1 MYPAL
6 RSRTSVW
13 YSNNVTGAE
22 NQQERLIS
30 LGWVTGFLDGEGC
43 FSISLVRQPHRAN
56 RVGYRTGYQLTH
68 EFAVTQGA
76 KSLQCLEALQTY
88 FGVGAVYANTRYD
101 NHHETLHRF
110 VVRKRSDL
118 SGVVIPFF
126 REYPLRTAKRTDFD
140 KFAYCVE
147 QMEHGRHLTRSG
159 LADLVEIVAT
169 MNHQKPR
176 TELIRILRDHT
187 PDPEKSGE
195 DMVPSAW
202 RHAGSRTASAA
213 PPKQMVWVRS

>member
-6 RSRTSVW
+6 LYQTFVW
-13 YSNNVTGAE
+13 YSNKVTGAD

-30 LGWVTGFLDGEGC
+30 LGWVTGFVDGEGC
-43 FSISLVRQPHRAN
+43 FSIGVVRQPHREC

-76 KSLQCLEALQTY
+76 KSVQCLEALRTY
-88 FGVGAVYANTRYD
+88 FGVGAVYANSRYD
-101 NHHETLHRF
+101 NHHEALYRF

-118 SGVVIPFF
+118 RDVVIPFF
-126 REYPLRTAKRTDFD
+126 KEHPLRTAKAADFA

-147 QMEHGRHLTRSG
+147 RMESGQHLTRTG

-169 MNHQKPR
+169 MNRRKPR

-187 PDPEKSGE
+187 PDPETSGE

-202 RHAGSRTASAA
+202 RHAGRHSAGASAQA
-213 PPKQMVWVRS
+213 IMFG